1 MSAYYGYAY
10 CSGLSEAIRK
20 AACFTVMADE
30 CTDFSNKELFTICIR
45 WVGDD
50 LVDHEDFIGL
60 YQVDSINAECLT
72 HAIKDTLLRMN
83 ISLSS
88 CRGQCYDGAS
98 TMSGS
103 KTGVVARL
111 V

>member
-1 MSAYYGYAY
+1 MKIS
-10 CSGLSEAIRK
+10 L
-20 AACFTVMADE
+20 V
-30 CTDFSNKELFTICIR
+30 FS
-45 WVGDD
+45 
-50 LVDHEDFIGL
+50 

-111 V
+111 